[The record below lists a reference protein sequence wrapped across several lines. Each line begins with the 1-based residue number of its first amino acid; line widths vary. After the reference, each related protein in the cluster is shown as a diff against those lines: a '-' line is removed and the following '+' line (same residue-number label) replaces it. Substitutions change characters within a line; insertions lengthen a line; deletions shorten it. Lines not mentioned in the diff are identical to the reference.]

1 MKRQEVL
8 TSRRSRI
15 YNRRVQHSS
24 STVPDAVV
32 TREVQRLF
40 EDLARQRPDRRPL
53 VAGECVPP
61 VDILESA
68 EALQVV
74 VDVPGVAPEAV
85 RVAVVHVER
94 VQHAVLRAIGLVEA
108 RVDVGKALDELRG
121 KRRVAV
127 VQDVVIVVGEKDRAT
142 PSRTP
147 VSAHL
152 IERDFGR
159 FVRIVPLPVATDAS
173 RATATL
179 VRGELRIR
187 VPTLPDRRGRVYSVP
202 VERGE

>member
-1 MKRQEVL
+1 M
-8 TSRRSRI
+8 
-15 YNRRVQHSS
+15 QHYS

-85 RVAVVHVER
+85 
-94 VQHAVLRAIGLVEA
+94 
-108 RVDVGKALDELRG
+108 
-121 KRRVAV
+121 RVAV